1 MRVAAIIVGLAVA
14 GLPVFASAVPA
25 YAKAH
30 KPAAEAAAAANKAEA
45 KGHAGKGK
53 HAASGPTPAAA
64 MAAYAAMPEAER
76 LAIQADLAWVDAYE
90 GGAGG
95 DFDDKTI
102 AAVRTF
108 QSRNSGKAT
117 GILTAQ
123 ERDLLATA
131 AKSREDNVGWR
142 VIEDTATGAR
152 LGVPEKLAPRAD
164 ATRLGSRFTSA
175 QGQVRIET
183 FRLAEGSLPAL
194 FEEEKKSSKREVHG
208 STLKPQS
215 FVISGV
221 QGLKNFIV
229 RAEASGS
236 EVRGVTVLYD
246 QATEG
251 IMGPVA
257 VAIADSFAGF
267 PDPNAAPPGIKRT
280 VDYATAIVVGA
291 AGDLIAPAAATDAC
305 HSITVAGLGSAERVA
320 ADATAGIALL
330 RVYGVR
336 DLVAVPLAGAAA
348 KDGDVTLLGIPDPI
362 AQAGGAA
369 VTTVTAR
376 LSAPTI
382 EPAPPPGFAGAAVM
396 DAQGH
401 FLGVLGMKP
410 LAVAGNVP
418 AGRQATLISSDS
430 VRAWLSARGVEPA
443 AAADRTAIE
452 PAVLRVIC
460 VRR

>member
-369 VTTVTAR
+369 VTKVTAR